1 MRCVVDRR
9 RLSARLRVRAYI
21 LSRPR
26 SLVPDVRCHQFKG
39 IVTAGAGIF
48 TLSAA
53 VGQRAFLAECG
64 DGEWRTI
71 NAIAER
77 IRKGRDQEH
86 QTPAE
91 GSG

>member
-1 MRCVVDRR
+1 
-9 RLSARLRVRAYI
+9 
-21 LSRPR
+21 
-26 SLVPDVRCHQFKG
+26 LVPDVRCHQFKG